1 MFPELQAPLIVGMM
15 SGTSV
20 DGIDVAIV
28 RMAEKPQ
35 LAHFSE
41 SPMPGELR
49 ERILR
54 LAEPGA
60 DGIDA
65 MGELDRALGE
75 AFAQAALL
83 AIGNAGLA
91 PADIAAIGCHGQTVR
106 HRPRAKHPFTLQI
119 GCPSTIAEISG
130 ITTVA
135 DFRRRDLAAG
145 GCGAPLAPFAHRLL
159 FAGGR
164 ESIAVVNIGGI
175 ANLTFLPAAG
185 GAAGFDTGPGNM
197 IMDGLMLSISGGGQ
211 GLDINGRMAA
221 GGTVCQPL
229 LRELLS
235 HPFLSRRP
243 PKSTGREDFGGE
255 IVHRILGW
263 PGISDTDRLAT
274 AAELTAR
281 GIADSRNFLPE
292 VPGDWYVCG
301 GGAANPHLMR
311 RLSALLAPAGVRSTE
326 ALGVPPAAV
335 EAVCFAILA
344 HHCLCGL
351 VNTLPVVTGAA
362 HGSVGGHI
370 APGGNWHQLLRAI
383 PAWTR

>member
-1 MFPELQAPLIVGMM
+1 MM

-20 DGIDVAIV
+20 DGIDAAIV
-28 RMAEKPQ
+28 RMAERPE
-35 LAHFSE
+35 LVHFSE

-49 ERILR
+49 EQILG
-54 LAEPGA
+54 LAEAGV
-60 DGIDA
+60 DEIDA

-75 AFAQAALL
+75 VFANAALA
-83 AIGNAGLA
+83 AIKEASLTTA
-91 PADIAAIGCHGQTVR
+91 EIAAIGCHGQTIR

-135 DFRRRDLAAG
+135 DFRRRDVAAG

-159 FAGGR
+159 FASGR

-185 GAAGFDTGPGNM
+185 GVAGFDAGPGNM
-197 IMDGLMLSISGGGQ
+197 IMDGLMLSISGGAQ
-211 GLDINGRMAA
+211 DRDMNGRMAA
-221 GGTVCQPL
+221 EGGVCQAL
-229 LRELLS
+229 LRELLG

-255 IVHRILGW
+255 IVRRILDW
-263 PGISDTDRLAT
+263 PGISDADRLAT

-281 GIADSRNFLPE
+281 GIADSRQFLPE
-292 VPGDWYVCG
+292 APGDWYACG

-311 RLSALLAPAGVRSTE
+311 RLSALLAPAGVHSTE
-326 ALGVPPAAV
+326 ALGIPPAAV
-335 EAVCFAILA
+335 EAVCFAVFA

-351 VNTLPVVTGAA
+351 VNTLPMVTGAA

-370 APGGNWHQLLRAI
+370 APGGNWQQLLRAI
-383 PAWTR
+383 PAWIR